1 MSCEKP
7 INGFEPHRDNLKPGR
22 ASRHWKKFRA
32 ISPGFFLLIIGCYSF
47 SGTTLPSHL
56 RTIRILPVANRTL
69 EPDLADRVTRGLEDG
84 FRRRSNLRRVNE
96 NGDAELVCTLTDYS
110 HRPLTTAGDRVT
122 TYRVDM
128 MISVVFVD
136 RVKDD
141 TLFKDDRV
149 PGFGQYSIE
158 KGETE
163 DTGQRLALENL
174 VKVVLDNTVS
184 AW

>member
-1 MSCEKP
+1 MKSSP
-7 INGFEPHRDNLKPGR
+7 LAALL
-22 ASRHWKKFRA
+22 ASA
-32 ISPGFFLLIIGCYSF
+32 VLALSGCYSF

-56 RTIRILPVANRTL
+56 RSIRIPPVANKTL
-69 EPDLADRVTRGLEDG
+69 EPDIADRVSRGLEDG

-96 NGDAELVCTLTDYS
+96 GGDAELICTLTDYS
-110 HRPLTTAGDRVT
+110 HRPLTTSGDRVT
-122 TYRVDM
+122 IYRVDM
-128 MISVVFVD
+128 MVTVLFVD

-141 TLFKDDRV
+141 TLYKDDRV
-149 PGFGQYSIE
+149 PGFGQYSID

-163 DTGQRLALENL
+163 ETGQRLALESL

>member
-1 MSCEKP
+1 MKSSP
-7 INGFEPHRDNLKPGR
+7 LAALL
-22 ASRHWKKFRA
+22 ASA
-32 ISPGFFLLIIGCYSF
+32 ALALSGCYSF

-56 RTIRILPVANRTL
+56 RSIRIPPVANKTL
-69 EPDLADRVTRGLEDG
+69 EPDIADRVTRGLEDG

-96 NGDAELVCTLTDYS
+96 GGDAELICTLTDYS
-110 HRPLTTAGDRVT
+110 HRPLTTSGDRVT

-128 MISVVFVD
+128 MVTVLFVD

-141 TLFKDDRV
+141 TLYKDDRV
-149 PGFGQYSIE
+149 PGFGQYSID

-163 DTGQRLALENL
+163 ETGQRLALESL

>member
-1 MSCEKP
+1 MKS
-7 INGFEPHRDNLKPGR
+7 
-22 ASRHWKKFRA
+22 
-32 ISPGFFLLIIGCYSF
+32 SPLAALLGLAALALSGCYSF

-56 RTIRILPVANRTL
+56 RSIRIPPVANKTL
-69 EPDLADRVTRGLEDG
+69 EPDIADRVTRGLEDG

-96 NGDAELVCTLTDYS
+96 GGDAELICTLTDYS
-110 HRPLTTAGDRVT
+110 HRPLTTSGDRVT

-128 MISVVFVD
+128 MVTVLFVD

-141 TLFKDDRV
+141 TLYKDDRV
-149 PGFGQYSIE
+149 PGFGQYSID

-163 DTGQRLALENL
+163 ETGQRLALESL

>member
-1 MSCEKP
+1 METRP
-7 INGFEPHRDNLKPGR
+7 L
-22 ASRHWKKFRA
+22 AA
-32 ISPGFFLLIIGCYSF
+32 LLGLAALALSGCYSF

-56 RTIRILPVANRTL
+56 RSIRIPPVANKTL
-69 EPDLADRVTRGLEDG
+69 EPDIADRVTRGLEDG

-96 NGDAELVCTLTDYS
+96 GGDAELICTLTDYS
-110 HRPLTTAGDRVT
+110 HRPLTTSGDRVT
-122 TYRVDM
+122 AYRVDM
-128 MISVVFVD
+128 MVTVLFVD

-141 TLFKDDRV
+141 TLYKDDRV

-163 DTGQRLALENL
+163 EAGQRLALESL
-174 VKVVLDNTVS
+174 VKVILDNTVS

>member
-1 MSCEKP
+1 MKS
-7 INGFEPHRDNLKPGR
+7 
-22 ASRHWKKFRA
+22 
-32 ISPGFFLLIIGCYSF
+32 SPLAALLGWAALALSGCYSF

-56 RTIRILPVANRTL
+56 RSIRIPPVANKTL
-69 EPDLADRVTRGLEDG
+69 EPDIADRVTRGLEDG

-96 NGDAELVCTLTDYS
+96 GGDAELICTLTDYS
-110 HRPLTTAGDRVT
+110 HRPLTTSGDRVT

-128 MISVVFVD
+128 MVAVLFVD
-136 RVKDD
+136 RVKGD
-141 TLFKDDRV
+141 TLYKDDRV
-149 PGFGQYSIE
+149 PGFGQYSID

-163 DTGQRLALENL
+163 ETGQRLALESL